1 MQKENIYTAKEKE
14 INENYFNGNVIIR
27 EILGEGNSSEQEL
40 YHVTFQN
47 GALTTLHYHESDQ
60 ILIATNG
67 KGVVGLIQG
76 TSITR
81 FEIGNNDLIFLDKE
95 GDTVCVPAN
104 RLHFHGAVNGNTFSH
119 IAIRKKFKTNGA
131 SGAESVKR
139 AENKWEYDLISHEIG
154 NSDPERIKKVAK
166 EILQKVQTAISKKL

>member
-1 MQKENIYTAKEKE
+1 MQKENIYTAKKKE

-27 EILGEGNSSEQEL
+27 EILGEGNSSEQEM

-67 KGVVGLIQG
+67 TGVVGLIQG
-76 TSITR
+76 TSITK
-81 FEIGNNDLIFLDKE
+81 FEINDNDLIFLDKE

-104 RLHFHGAVNGNTFSH
+104 RLHFHGAVNANTFSH

-131 SGAESVKR
+131 SGAESVR

-154 NSDPERIKKVAK
+154 NSDPERIKEVAK